1 MKNVKKIVAVLLVA
15 VMLFALV
22 GCDKYPAISKA
33 LEKEGYELRDNS
45 VVGAVWNTALEEF
58 YKNQGEEEVK
68 AVVYVWSKGGKLLT
82 SDQGII
88 IEFRNQKELQEFYE
102 EQSNTIQGA
111 VQDFMESDICNGNCI
126 IITTSSEM
134 VNIFKNA

>member
-1 MKNVKKIVAVLLVA
+1 MKNVQKLVAVLLVV

-33 LEKEGYELRDNS
+33 LEKEGYELRENS
-45 VVGAVWNTALEEF
+45 VIAATWNTVLEEF
-58 YKNQGEEEVK
+58 YRQKGEEEVK
-68 AVVYVWSKGGKLLT
+68 AQVYVWAKDGKLLT

-88 IEFRNQKELQEFYE
+88 IEFRNQQELKEFYE

-111 VQDFMESDICNGNCI
+111 VKDFMESDICNGNCI
-126 IITTSSEM
+126 IITASSAM
-134 VNIFKNA
+134 IDIFKNA